1 MLSELL
7 FFVIAGSSSEIFFL
21 KTFFCFSRC
30 LVKYLEFQLD
40 SYLEW
45 KV

>member
-7 FFVIAGSSSEIFFL
+7 FFVIAGSSSEI
-21 KTFFCFSRC
+21 CFSRC